1 MTNYNYN
8 AGHPQGNPPQG
19 YGQGEAASY
28 YADAGSQHQQ
38 HQQYPPQGQPG
49 YGQPQQHPQQHN
61 QYQRDPNEGFQQD
74 GPDGERGVLGALG
87 GGVAGAVGGN
97 KIGGRMGHGKL
108 SSKFWFSVTKP
119 LNHVA
124 RIA

>member
-1 MTNYNYN
+1 MNYNNYN
-8 AGHPQGNPPQG
+8 AGHPQGNPPPA

-28 YADAGSQHQQ
+28 YAGAGAEQQ
-38 HQQYPPQGQPG
+38 QRPQGQPG
-49 YGQPQQHPQQHN
+49 YGQPPQHPQQHN

-97 KIGGRMGHGKL
+97 KIGGKMGHSKL
-108 SSKFWFSVTKP
+108 SSKFWLPVY
-119 LNHVA
+119 
-124 RIA
+124 